1 MKKGEEEGGEWKGGK
16 KEEGGRGE
24 EEGGRAHTI

>member
-1 MKKGEEEGGEWKGGK
+1 MGRKKSKNIGGNWGGIQRGSVGK

-24 EEGGRAHTI
+24 